1 MLMGHCHLKGHLFKL
16 GISDS
21 PICGR
26 GHMETETASHILCE
40 YVALDELRFSCLGK
54 HFMNP
59 SNCDEIPLCK
69 ILYFVR
75 GTGLLVE

>member
-1 MLMGHCHLKGHLFKL
+1 
-16 GISDS
+16 
-21 PICGR
+21 
-26 GHMETETASHILCE
+26 METKTASHILCE